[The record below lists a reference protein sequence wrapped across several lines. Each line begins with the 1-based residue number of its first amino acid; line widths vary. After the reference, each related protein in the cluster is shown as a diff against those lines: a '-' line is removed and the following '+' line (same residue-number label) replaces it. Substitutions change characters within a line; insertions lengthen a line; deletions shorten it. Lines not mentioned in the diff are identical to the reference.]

1 MASTIISTGKSFT
14 NSYILKG
21 DSNAVII
28 DAGLPG
34 HEKKIFTALEANG
47 IPRKNVGLIIITH
60 GHGDHYGSLNA
71 LKEAFNVPVM
81 AGYPD
86 FGYIEKGES
95 APAIPVNMTGRMI
108 KLFTGLK
115 VKSCK
120 VDVVVKVD
128 LDLNA
133 YGVAARVLTTPGHTM
148 GSLSVL
154 ASDGSCAIGDNLG
167 GLVFKDKASM
177 PPLAEDPRMIGPSL
191 KKVLDAG
198 AKSFY
203 PGHGNPWSAA
213 MIREKFAAII
223 Q

>member
-1 MASTIISTGKSFT
+1 MTSTIIPTGKSFT

-21 DSNAVII
+21 DSRAAII

-34 HEKKIFTALEANG
+34 GEKKIFQALEANG
-47 IPRKNVGLIIITH
+47 IPRNNVGLVIITH
-60 GHGDHYGSLNA
+60 GHGDHYGGLKA
-71 LKEAFNVPVM
+71 LREAFNVPVM
-81 AGYPD
+81 AGFPD
-86 FGYIEKGES
+86 ASHIENGES
-95 APAIPVNMTGRMI
+95 APVVPINMTGQMI
-108 KLFTGLK
+108 KLFTGAK
-115 VKSCK
+115 VKPCK
-120 VDVVVKVD
+120 VDVVVKAD

-133 YGVAARVLTTPGHTM
+133 YGLDARVLTTPGHTM

-177 PPLAEDPRMIGPSL
+177 PPLAEDARMIGPSL

-203 PGHGNPWSAA
+203 PGHGNRWSAA

>member
-1 MASTIISTGKSFT
+1 MASTIIPTGKSFT

-21 DSNAVII
+21 DSRAVII

-47 IPRKNVGLIIITH
+47 IPRNTVSLIIITH
-60 GHGDHYGSLNA
+60 GHGDHYGSLNV

-81 AGYPD
+81 AGFPD
-86 FGYIEKGES
+86 ASYIEKGES
-95 APAIPVNMTGRMI
+95 APVVPVNIAGQLI
-108 KLFTGLK
+108 KLFTGAK
-115 VKSCK
+115 VKPCK
-120 VDVVVKVD
+120 VDVVITAD
-128 LDLNA
+128 TDLNA
-133 YGVAARVLTTPGHTM
+133 YGVDARVLTTPGHTT

-154 ASDGSCAIGDNLG
+154 ASDGGCALGDNLG
-167 GLVFKDKASM
+167 SLVFKDKASM
-177 PPLAEDPRMIGPSL
+177 PPLAEAPEQIGPSL
-191 KKVLDAG
+191 KKVLEGG

-203 PGHGNPWSAA
+203 PGHGNVWGAA